1 MQDYKQAINWYR
13 LAAEQEHVLAQ
24 SNLGFMYEKGQGVAQ
39 NYKEAMTW
47 YRLAAEKNNA
57 LAQYNLG
64 VMYAYGQGASQ
75 DYAHAYVWFNLSTT
89 NGYVPALELRE
100 TALSQLSPDQI
111 EKAQKMSRECLNSN
125 FKNCD

>member
-1 MQDYKQAINWYR
+1 
-13 LAAEQEHVLAQ
+13 
-24 SNLGFMYEKGQGVAQ
+24 
-39 NYKEAMTW
+39 
-47 YRLAAEKNNA
+47 
-57 LAQYNLG
+57 
-64 VMYAYGQGASQ
+64 MYAYGQGASQ